1 MAFITKQLES
11 LSNIAEHLF
20 HSLANTTL
28 LSHRLDTP
36 RAMPDSDEE
45 HYTTSLVNQRV
56 LGAGLRRKRVQF
68 VPSTGGTSST
78 EHPTESNGPI
88 AEFYLSV
95 VFGKKTPQ
103 PFAPASFTEVDAT
116 AEPGPVDAEKPAIC
130 DICKNPIISGATS
143 VPHEKLPSHLICLPP
158 RHSPLALDRKR
169 KGLLILQ
176 AQGFDPDEPLGLGA
190 ARDGI
195 LFPVKMKGKQDTLG
209 LGAKPE
215 TVDLKAKKVK
225 VEEKKVVK
233 KLDAGK
239 MRKLHEEERKKA
251 KKLAEIFYGDG
262 DMDEYFGGKGDNA
275 GAGLCTIAPP
285 AEPSLDREY
294 KKEPPTQSLSAPPHP
309 LAAS

>member
-1 MAFITKQLES
+1 MAD
-11 LSNIAEHLF
+11 
-20 HSLANTTL
+20 
-28 LSHRLDTP
+28 R
-36 RAMPDSDEE
+36 DEE
-45 HYTTSLVNQRV
+45 HYTTSLLDQRV

-78 EHPTESNGPI
+78 EHPTKSNGPI

-103 PFAPASFTEVDAT
+103 PSTLASFTEVDVT
-116 AEPGPVDAEKPAIC
+116 AKSGPVDAEKPTIC
-130 DICKNPIISGATS
+130 DLCKTPIIPGATS

-158 RHSPLALDRKR
+158 RRSPLDLDRKR

-195 LFPVKMKGKQDTLG
+195 LFPIKAKGKQDTLG
-209 LGAKPE
+209 LGATPD
-215 TVDLKAKKVK
+215 TVNLKAMKVK

-262 DMDEYFGGKGDNA
+262 DMNEYFGGKSDKA
-275 GAGLCTIAPP
+275 RAGLW
-285 AEPSLDREY
+285 
-294 KKEPPTQSLSAPPHP
+294 
-309 LAAS
+309 